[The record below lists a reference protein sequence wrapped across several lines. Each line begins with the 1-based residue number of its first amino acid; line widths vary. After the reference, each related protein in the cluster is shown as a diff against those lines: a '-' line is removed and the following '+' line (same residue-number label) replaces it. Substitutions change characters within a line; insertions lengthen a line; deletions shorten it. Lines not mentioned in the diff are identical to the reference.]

1 MSLNFH
7 VVERPD
13 MSKDAAKGDKLYYG
27 QIRSL
32 KKVSFQKLCDMIA
45 MRSTAFIGDVML
57 VVEGLLS
64 VMQERLEEGD
74 IIQMGRLGN
83 FRMVAGSKG
92 SATLKNFD
100 PMLFKKARIVFTPG
114 AMLRQLIS
122 EASYDRLD
130 PFSDPEEK
138 EGGEGGEGGSGEDD
152 RPVIE

>member
-7 VVERPD
+7 VVKRPD
-13 MSKDAAKGDKLYYG
+13 MSKDAEKGDQLYYG

-92 SATLKNFD
+92 AATVDDFD
-100 PMLFKKARIVFTPG
+100 TSLFKNARIVYVPGTMLNDIRKSATYEEIKPLSTEKSSPSTP
-114 AMLRQLIS
+114 
-122 EASYDRLD
+122 D
-130 PFSDPEEK
+130 
-138 EGGEGGEGGSGEDD
+138 DD

>member
-1 MSLNFH
+1 MPLSFH
-7 VVERPD
+7 VVKRPD
-13 MSKDAAKGDKLYYG
+13 MSKDAAKGAQLYYG

-92 SATLKNFD
+92 AATVDDFD
-100 PMLFKKARIVFTPG
+100 TSLFKNARIVYVPGTMLNDIRKSATYEEIKPLSSEKSSPSTP
-114 AMLRQLIS
+114 
-122 EASYDRLD
+122 
-130 PFSDPEEK
+130 
-138 EGGEGGEGGSGEDD
+138 EDD

>member
-92 SATLKNFD
+92 AATVDDFDTSLFKNGRIVYVPGTMLNDIRKSATYEEIKPLSSEKSS
-100 PMLFKKARIVFTPG
+100 PSTP
-114 AMLRQLIS
+114 
-122 EASYDRLD
+122 D
-130 PFSDPEEK
+130 
-138 EGGEGGEGGSGEDD
+138 DD

>member
-1 MSLNFH
+1 MPLSFH
-7 VVERPD
+7 VVKRPD
-13 MSKDAAKGDKLYYG
+13 MSKDAAEGAKLYYG

-92 SATLKNFD
+92 AATVDAFD
-100 PMLFKKARIVFTPG
+100 TSLFKNARIVYVPG
-114 AMLRQLIS
+114 TMLNDIRKS
-122 EASYDRLD
+122 ATY
-130 PFSDPEEK
+130 EEIK
-138 EGGEGGEGGSGEDD
+138 PLSTEKPSPSVPEDD

>member
-1 MSLNFH
+1 MSLSFH
-7 VVERPD
+7 VVKRPD
-13 MSKDAAKGDKLYYG
+13 MSKDAAEGAQLYYG

-92 SATLKNFD
+92 AATVDDFD
-100 PMLFKKARIVFTPG
+100 TSLFKNARIVYVPG
-114 AMLRQLIS
+114 TMLNDIRKSATYEEIKPLSS
-122 EASYDRLD
+122 EKS
-130 PFSDPEEK
+130 PSKP
-138 EGGEGGEGGSGEDD
+138 EDD

>member
-1 MSLNFH
+1 MALNYH
-7 VVERPD
+7 LVKRPD
-13 MSKDAAKGDKLYYG
+13 MRKDAAEGSELYYA
-27 QIRSL
+27 QVRAL
-32 KKVSFQKLCDMIA
+32 KKISFEKLCSMIA

-92 SATLKNFD
+92 AATVDDFDTSLFKNGRIVYVPGTMLNDIRKSAT
-100 PMLFKKARIVFTPG
+100 
-114 AMLRQLIS
+114 
-122 EASYDRLD
+122 Y
-130 PFSDPEEK
+130 EEK
-138 EGGEGGEGGSGEDD
+138 SSPSTPDDD

>member
-7 VVERPD
+7 VVKRPD
-13 MSKDAAKGDKLYYG
+13 MHKDAVKGAQLYYG
-27 QIRSL
+27 QVRSS
-32 KKVSFQKLCDMIA
+32 KKLSFQKLCDMIA

-83 FRMVAGSKG
+83 FRMVAGSTG
-92 SATLKNFD
+92 AATEDDFNAS
-100 PMLFKKARIVFTPG
+100 MFKDARIVYVPG
-114 AMLRQLIS
+114 TMLKDIRKN
-122 EASYDRLD
+122 AT
-130 PFSDPEEK
+130 FEEIK
-138 EGGEGGEGGSGEDD
+138 PIKNPDAKNDGGSGEDD

>member
-7 VVERPD
+7 VVKRPD
-13 MSKDAAKGDKLYYG
+13 MSKDAEKGDQLYYG

-92 SATLKNFD
+92 AATVDDFD
-100 PMLFKKARIVFTPG
+100 TSLFKNARIVYVPGTMLNDIRKSATYEEIKPLSSEKSSPSTP
-114 AMLRQLIS
+114 
-122 EASYDRLD
+122 
-130 PFSDPEEK
+130 
-138 EGGEGGEGGSGEDD
+138 EDD

>member
-13 MSKDAAKGDKLYYG
+13 MSKDAEKGDKLYYG

-74 IIQMGRLGN
+74 IIQMGRLGT
-83 FRMVAGSKG
+83 VDD
-92 SATLKNFD
+92 FD
-100 PMLFKKARIVFTPG
+100 TSLFKNARIVYVPGTMLNDIRRNATYEEIKPLSSEKSSPSTP
-114 AMLRQLIS
+114 
-122 EASYDRLD
+122 
-130 PFSDPEEK
+130 
-138 EGGEGGEGGSGEDD
+138 EDD

>member
-1 MSLNFH
+1 
-7 VVERPD
+7 
-13 MSKDAAKGDKLYYG
+13 
-27 QIRSL
+27 
-32 KKVSFQKLCDMIA
+32 MIA

-92 SATLKNFD
+92 AATVDDFD
-100 PMLFKKARIVFTPG
+100 TSLFKNARIVYVPGTMLNDIRKSATYEEIKPLSSEKSSPSTP
-114 AMLRQLIS
+114 
-122 EASYDRLD
+122 D
-130 PFSDPEEK
+130 
-138 EGGEGGEGGSGEDD
+138 DD

>member
-7 VVERPD
+7 VVKRPD
-13 MSKDAAKGDKLYYG
+13 MSKDAEKGDQLYYG

-92 SATLKNFD
+92 AATVDDFDTSLFKNGRIVYVPGTMLNDIRKSATYEEIKPLSSEKSS
-100 PMLFKKARIVFTPG
+100 PSTP
-114 AMLRQLIS
+114 
-122 EASYDRLD
+122 D
-130 PFSDPEEK
+130 
-138 EGGEGGEGGSGEDD
+138 DD

>member
-13 MSKDAAKGDKLYYG
+13 MSKDAKKGDKLYYG

-64 VMQERLEEGD
+64 VLQERLEEGD

-92 SATLKNFD
+92 AATVDDFD
-100 PMLFKKARIVFTPG
+100 TSLFKNARIVYVPGTMLNDIRKNATYEEIKPLSSEKPSSTP
-114 AMLRQLIS
+114 
-122 EASYDRLD
+122 DD
-130 PFSDPEEK
+130 D
-138 EGGEGGEGGSGEDD
+138 DD

>member
-7 VVERPD
+7 VVKRPD
-13 MSKDAAKGDKLYYG
+13 MSKDAEKGDQLYYG

-74 IIQMGRLGN
+74 ILQIGRLGN

-92 SATLKNFD
+92 AATVDDFD
-100 PMLFKKARIVFTPG
+100 TSLFKNARIVYVPGTMLNDIRKSATYEEIKPLSTEKSSPSTP
-114 AMLRQLIS
+114 
-122 EASYDRLD
+122 D
-130 PFSDPEEK
+130 
-138 EGGEGGEGGSGEDD
+138 DD

>member
-7 VVERPD
+7 VVKRPD
-13 MSKDAAKGDKLYYG
+13 MSKDAEKGDQLYYG

-92 SATLKNFD
+92 AATVDDFD
-100 PMLFKKARIVFTPG
+100 TSLFKNARIVYVPGTMLNDIRKSATYEEIKPLSSEKSSPSTP
-114 AMLRQLIS
+114 
-122 EASYDRLD
+122 D
-130 PFSDPEEK
+130 
-138 EGGEGGEGGSGEDD
+138 DD

>member
-1 MSLNFH
+1 MSLSFH

-13 MSKDAAKGDKLYYG
+13 MSKGAAEGSTLFYG
-27 QIRSL
+27 QTRSL

-83 FRMVAGSKG
+83 FRMVAGSTG
-92 SATLKNFD
+92 AATVD
-100 PMLFKKARIVFTPG
+100 DFKTSMFKDARIVYIPGTMLNEIRKNATYEEIKPLSSEKSSPTTP
-114 AMLRQLIS
+114 
-122 EASYDRLD
+122 
-130 PFSDPEEK
+130 
-138 EGGEGGEGGSGEDD
+138 DD
-152 RPVIE
+152 DKPVID

>member
-1 MSLNFH
+1 MSLSFH

-13 MSKDAAKGDKLYYG
+13 MSKGAAEGSTLFYG
-27 QIRSL
+27 QTRSL

-83 FRMVAGSKG
+83 FRMVAGSTG
-92 SATLKNFD
+92 AATVD
-100 PMLFKKARIVFTPG
+100 DFKTSMFKDARIVYIPG
-114 AMLRQLIS
+114 TMLNEIRKNATYEEIKPLSS
-122 EASYDRLD
+122 EKSS
-130 PFSDPEEK
+130 PVNP
-138 EGGEGGEGGSGEDD
+138 DD
-152 RPVIE
+152 DKPVID

>member
-7 VVERPD
+7 VVKRPD
-13 MSKDAAKGDKLYYG
+13 MSKDAEKGDQLYYG

-122 EASYDRLD
+122 ETSYDRLD
-130 PFSDPEEK
+130 PFSDPAEK
-138 EGGEGGEGGSGEDD
+138 EGGEGGDGEDD

>member
-13 MSKDAAKGDKLYYG
+13 MSKDAEKGDKLYYG

-138 EGGEGGEGGSGEDD
+138 EGEGGEDD

>member
-7 VVERPD
+7 VVKRPD
-13 MSKDAAKGDKLYYG
+13 MSKDAEKGDQLYYG

-92 SATLKNFD
+92 AATVDDFD
-100 PMLFKKARIVFTPG
+100 TSLFKNARIVYVPGTMLNDIRRNATYEEIKPLSSEKSSPSTP
-114 AMLRQLIS
+114 
-122 EASYDRLD
+122 
-130 PFSDPEEK
+130 
-138 EGGEGGEGGSGEDD
+138 EDD

>member
-1 MSLNFH
+1 MPLSFH
-7 VVERPD
+7 VVKRPD
-13 MSKDAAKGDKLYYG
+13 MSKDAAEGAQLYYG

-92 SATLKNFD
+92 AATVDDFD
-100 PMLFKKARIVFTPG
+100 TSLFKNARIVYVPGTMLNDIRKSATYEEIKPLSSKKSSPSTP
-114 AMLRQLIS
+114 
-122 EASYDRLD
+122 
-130 PFSDPEEK
+130 
-138 EGGEGGEGGSGEDD
+138 EDD

>member
-7 VVERPD
+7 VVKRPD
-13 MSKDAAKGDKLYYG
+13 MSKDAEKGDQLYYG

-92 SATLKNFD
+92 AVTVDDFD
-100 PMLFKKARIVFTPG
+100 TSLFKNARIVYVPGTMLNDIRRNATYEEIKPLSSEKSSPSTP
-114 AMLRQLIS
+114 
-122 EASYDRLD
+122 
-130 PFSDPEEK
+130 
-138 EGGEGGEGGSGEDD
+138 EDD

>member
-7 VVERPD
+7 VVKRPD
-13 MSKDAAKGDKLYYG
+13 MSKDAAEGAQLYYG

-57 VVEGLLS
+57 VVEDLLS

-92 SATLKNFD
+92 AATVNDFD
-100 PMLFKKARIVFTPG
+100 TSLFKNARIVYVPGTMLNDIRKNATYEEIKPLSTDKSSPSTP
-114 AMLRQLIS
+114 
-122 EASYDRLD
+122 D
-130 PFSDPEEK
+130 
-138 EGGEGGEGGSGEDD
+138 DD

>member
-7 VVERPD
+7 VVKRPD
-13 MSKDAAKGDKLYYG
+13 MSKDAEKGDQLYYG

-92 SATLKNFD
+92 AATVDDFD
-100 PMLFKKARIVFTPG
+100 TSLFKNARIVYVPGTMLNDIRKSSTYEEIKPLSSEKSSPSTP
-114 AMLRQLIS
+114 
-122 EASYDRLD
+122 D
-130 PFSDPEEK
+130 
-138 EGGEGGEGGSGEDD
+138 DD